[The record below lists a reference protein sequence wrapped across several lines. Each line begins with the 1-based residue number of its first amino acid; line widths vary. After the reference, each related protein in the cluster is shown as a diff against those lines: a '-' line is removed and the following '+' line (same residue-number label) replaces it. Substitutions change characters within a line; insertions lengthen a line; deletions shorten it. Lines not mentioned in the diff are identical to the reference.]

1 MRSFPARRH
10 PSRVRTTP
18 HRRFRTGLAVDRL
31 EDRRLLA
38 VTPLAIVPEATW
50 FDADGDTVVVRVTG
64 PIDSPST
71 QGVSVQLTGMATDRA
86 DADTITLH
94 GLTAANGV
102 EVIVTPNQLVTQ
114 PSPPGSPGNPFATM
128 YTAAYTNVSSLEKA
142 SGPSMEALGSL
153 RLSAAIVNKIDLTG
167 IAVAN
172 DITLDPGQAPYVD
185 RINTQNAEAADSTSY
200 NPVTGLI
207 HLGGIVAKSVG
218 SIVIDGAIS
227 ATTKNP
233 FDTTTTNDF
242 RSVIEVEEK
251 IGSIIGLRSNMRAA
265 VHAAEIGSVRVAA
278 ISGEI
283 TTRDSGKDLAV
294 NLPSQFSG
302 FINSAGHL
310 HLGFPMSDPAKI
322 TGQIQALGIS
332 GTVKETFRSDRYTD
346 PLLVP
351 GNYIGSLRLTGD
363 PAAPPAAYAG
373 VPGAVGDFPN
383 VEVDGIAAFGLRTDK
398 GRIGDVSA
406 NEFAAT
412 FVAEAD
418 AGSVGVLDASKGEFA
433 GHVRALGDIA
443 GLRSVLDVTGTLV
456 SEEGD
461 VGSVNVAVGVF
472 AGFIRAGGDVGMVRA
487 FGEIVGLGNSTPAVA
502 IQAVGSIAGVESVS
516 GGIEAM
522 LQAGDSIGPVKA
534 AGNILASMSA
544 SRGSIASITCVP
556 GFIQSPSILAGKDI
570 GPITAYGGIL
580 DTSIV
585 AGHDV
590 GTIVVVVGTVQL
602 LSIRAGNDI
611 AGIAIID
618 GSLQTSSLVAARNIG
633 SVRAFG
639 SIAGY
644 GISDV
649 SLVADNGAISEV
661 IGRTHTGNGIE
672 KLKLDAG
679 TSIGLVRGVSYG
691 EYGSLLGFGIV
702 DTNAVAA
709 SIGTVAGIS
718 SGGTAIKTS
727 TFITRTALDASGNP
741 LRTNTIGSLT
751 GRGWRGG
758 LDTVTVVAHGDIGTI
773 SGTAD
778 FSGAGI
784 SGGSFDSHYG
794 KIGAVVGVG
803 GPGQF
808 GHGLAATRFQ
818 ATDLDFGG
826 IGRVTAMASANGGH
840 AIFDTKILAG
850 GSGIGPVRATVHGGV
865 EGSGIVGSEIR
876 SFAGP
881 IASLDVIVRSTEG
894 SGIVD
899 GKIQAS
905 GDLGALRVTTL
916 AKTAID
922 AGEFTS
928 RGNFGTIRAEAQK
941 GGVAISG
948 ATFKALGRIADPA
961 DPASWNADPLGNFA
975 TITAIAGGTAA
986 EDKAIDGATF
996 EAIGG
1001 FGKILATSRG
1011 GEAIAGST
1019 FTADSD
1025 GNDVGSIVAIEAIN
1039 TGRQRAS
1046 SAGITDSTFTAAGIG
1061 PITARIT
1068 TIEGGEAIKS
1078 ATFTATTA
1086 IYDGFGNF
1094 DDTGTI
1100 GAITVTSA
1108 ASEYGGIVGS
1118 SFAAGAA
1125 GRIVAVAV
1133 TSASGIGI
1141 VDSDFLA
1148 TRADV
1153 DQNLFTGTI
1162 GPVTVNTGRTAR
1174 ATVDSAGI
1182 DNSSFTALAGIGA
1195 VTVDSVGTGISASTF
1210 DADEDF
1216 GGIGDVRGNLG
1227 ALTVRV
1233 PGRNANGV
1241 IDSTFAGASLGAI
1254 SVRLADNA
1262 FTAGDAVANSTFT
1275 ARVGSIGNVTIV
1287 HARGLSPTTPGSGLA
1302 IRDSIFEAVTSIGA
1316 VSITGPTQGAEFI
1329 VTTGPALLR
1338 AAVTPSIASVFIR
1351 GAITTDA
1358 VFQTPTSIGPV
1369 TLWGL
1374 PAGASGRVSL
1384 SAPQVGDVSVG
1395 SSAASANPAI
1405 ETTATSIASISA
1417 GGNLSLTAASLQT
1430 VSNMFVGG
1438 TLTLPSGLPALR
1450 TVSGAFSA
1458 GSLAPV
1464 SSDVSIGSE
1473 SSPGS
1478 SIGPIRITAANTSSG
1493 TYRFTFGAFT
1503 GSPNAIVG
1511 GTSITALPA
1520 PGAAANGVRLIRDGL
1535 GYFWPV

>member
-1 MRSFPARRH
+1 MRSFPVRRRVARPRVTA
-10 PSRVRTTP
+10 SR
-18 HRRFRTGLAVDRL
+18 RRAGLAVDRL

-38 VTPLAIVPEATW
+38 ITPLAIVPEATW
-50 FDADGDTVVVRVTG
+50 IDADGDTVVVRVTG
-64 PIDSPST
+64 PITSPST
-71 QGVSVQLTGMATDRA
+71 QGVSVQLTGLATDDA

-94 GLTAANGV
+94 GLSAANGV
-102 EVIVTPNQLVTQ
+102 EIVVTPNQAPEQ
-114 PSPPGSPGNPFATM
+114 PSPPGAPGDPFATM
-128 YTAAYTNVSSLEKA
+128 YTPAYTNVATVKRAVGMTS
-142 SGPSMEALGSL
+142 LGSV

-167 IAVAN
+167 VAVAN
-172 DITLDPGQAPYVD
+172 DITLDVGQAPLVD
-185 RINTQNAEAADSTSY
+185 RINTQNAEAADSTTY

-207 HLGGIVAKSVG
+207 QLGGIVASKVG

-233 FDTTTTNDF
+233 FDTATTNDF
-242 RSVIEVEEK
+242 RSVIEVEQT
-251 IGSIIGLRSNMRAA
+251 IGSIIGLRSNLRAA
-265 VHAAEIGSVRVAA
+265 VHAQSIGTVRVAA
-278 ISGEI
+278 ITGEI
-283 TTRDSGKDLAV
+283 TTRDSGQDLAI

-310 HLGFPMSDPAKI
+310 HLGFPLGDGSKI

-332 GTVKETFRSDRYTD
+332 GNVKEGFRVDRYVD

-351 GNYIGSLRLTGD
+351 GTFLGSLRLTGD

-373 VPGAVGDFPN
+373 VPGAVGDFPAID
-383 VEVDGIAAFGLRTDK
+383 VDGIAGLGLRTDH
-398 GRIGDVSA
+398 GDIGDVSA
-406 NEFAAT
+406 NAFAAT

-418 AGSVGVLDASKGEFA
+418 AGSVGFLDASEGEFA
-433 GHVRALGDIA
+433 GHVRAMGDIA
-443 GLRSVLDVTGTLV
+443 GLRTVLDVTGTLV

-461 VGSVNVAVGVF
+461 VGPVSVAVGGF
-472 AGFIRAGGDVGMVRA
+472 AGFIRADDDVGAVRVFA
-487 FGEIVGLGNSTPAVA
+487 EITGLGGGTPAVA
-502 IQAVGSIAGVESVS
+502 IQAGGSIAGVESVS
-516 GGIEAM
+516 AGIEAL
-522 LQAGDSIGPVKA
+522 LQAGDSIGPVTA
-534 AGNILASMSA
+534 TGNILAGLLA
-544 SRGSIASITCVP
+544 TRGSIASITSHA
-556 GFIQSPSILAGKDI
+556 GFIESPSIQAGGDV
-570 GPITAYGGIL
+570 GPISAYGGIL

-585 AGHDV
+585 AARDV
-590 GTIVVVVGTVQL
+590 GMIAVRAGTVQL
-602 LSIRAGNDI
+602 VSIRAGNDI
-611 AGIAIID
+611 AGVTIVD
-618 GSLQTSSLVAARNIG
+618 GSLETSSLVAVRNIG
-633 SVRAFG
+633 RVEAFG
-639 SIAGY
+639 SIAAY

-649 SLVADNGAISEV
+649 SLVAETGAIGEV

-709 SIGTVAGIS
+709 SIGTVLGVA

-741 LRTNTIGSLT
+741 LRTNAIGSVT

-773 SGTAD
+773 SGVAD
-778 FSGAGI
+778 HSGSGI

-794 KIGAVVGVG
+794 KIGAVTGVG
-803 GPGQF
+803 GPGAS
-808 GHGLAATRFQ
+808 GHGLDSTRFQ

-826 IGRVTAMASANGGH
+826 IGRVTATASAGGGN

-850 GSGIGPVRATVHGGV
+850 GTGIGPVRATVHGGV
-865 EGSGIVGSEIR
+865 DGNGIVGGEIR
-876 SFAGP
+876 SYAGP
-881 IASLDVIVRSTEG
+881 IASVDVIVRSTEG

-905 GDLGALRVTTL
+905 GDLGPLRVTTL
-916 AKTAID
+916 AKMAID
-922 AGEFTS
+922 GGEFTS
-928 RGNFGTIRAEAQK
+928 RGNFGAIRAEAQK

-948 ATFKALGRIADPA
+948 ATFQALGRIADPA
-961 DPASWNADPLGNFA
+961 DPALWNADPLGNFG
-975 TITAIAGGTAA
+975 TVTAIAGGTAA
-986 EDKAIDGATF
+986 ADKAIDGATF

-1011 GEAIAGST
+1011 GEAITGST

-1025 GNDVGSIVAIEAIN
+1025 GNDVGSMVAIEAIN

-1068 TIEGGEAIKS
+1068 TIEGGKAINAS
-1078 ATFTATTA
+1078 TFTATTA

-1094 DDTGTI
+1094 DDTGAI

-1108 ASEYGGIVGS
+1108 ASEFGGIVES
-1118 SFAAGAA
+1118 TFAAGAA

-1141 VDSDFLA
+1141 VDSEFSA

-1162 GPVTVNTGRTAR
+1162 GPVTVNTGRAAR
-1174 ATVDSAGI
+1174 ATVNSAGI

-1195 VTVDSVGTGISASTF
+1195 VTVDSVGTGISSSTF

-1216 GGIGDVRGNLG
+1216 GGIGDVRGDLG

-1241 IDSTFAGASLGAI
+1241 IDSTFAGANLGAI

-1302 IRDSIFEAVTSIGA
+1302 IRDSVFKAVTAIGA

-1329 VTTGPALLR
+1329 VTGSPAALR
-1338 AAVTPSIASVFIR
+1338 TTTTPSIASVFIR
-1351 GAITTDA
+1351 GAITTGA
-1358 VFQTPTSIGPV
+1358 TFRTPTSIGPV
-1369 TLWGL
+1369 TLWAL
-1374 PAGASGRVSL
+1374 PAGASGRVAL
-1384 SAPQVGDVSVG
+1384 FAPQVGDVSVG

-1430 VSNMFVGG
+1430 VSNVFVGG
-1438 TLTLPSGLPALR
+1438 KLSLPSGLPALR
-1450 TVSGAFSA
+1450 TVSGSFSA

-1464 SSDVSIGSE
+1464 SSDVSIGSAGTA
-1473 SSPGS
+1473 GS
-1478 SIGPIRITAANTSSG
+1478 VIGPIRITAANTSAG
-1493 TYRFTFGAFT
+1493 TYRFTFAGFSGT
-1503 GSPNAIVG
+1503 PEAIVG
-1511 GTSITALPA
+1511 GTSIIALPA
-1520 PGAAANGVRLIRDGL
+1520 PGAVANGVRLIRG
-1535 GYFWPV
+1535 